1 MQTKPMPVFSYYQTL
16 LHINPS
22 EYYSNRTQ
30 AQRAQACEH
39 HGGVDYLNLHKKP
52 AALTSLS
59 VKGEPENASKR
70 TMPCIKSKSI
80 LCLASC
86 DHQVCCLKSDR
97 LSMVIFSNL

>member
-16 LHINPS
+16 LYINLS

-52 AALTSLS
+52 AA
-59 VKGEPENASKR
+59 
-70 TMPCIKSKSI
+70 
-80 LCLASC
+80 
-86 DHQVCCLKSDR
+86 
-97 LSMVIFSNL
+97 